1 MATGQPTTRSSMNSF
16 HEDLRSL
23 RKRAGLTQTQLAE
36 RLGADQT
43 TISLFE
49 LGKRDPPADTLEEWV
64 RICGGRIEIHHPGH
78 LSLSEVP
85 SDALSEVLSLV
96 RSYLRAPAHLRK
108 GVQILLQA
116 GQDT

>member
-1 MATGQPTTRSSMNSF
+1 MATGQPATRSGMNSF
-16 HEDLRSL
+16 HADLKAL

-64 RICGGRIEIHHPGH
+64 RICGGRIEIHHPGQI
-78 LSLSEVP
+78 SLSEVP
-85 SDALSEVLSLV
+85 SDVLPEVLSLV

-116 GQDT
+116 GQHA